1 MQKKWPDFRF
11 TAEETAGA
19 VGDFGTL
26 FPIIMAVA
34 VISGMELGPILLFMG
49 IAYIITGLY
58 YKLPMPVEPMKSIG
72 AVAIAGGLSQ
82 AEIVSAAM
90 MMGIILLILSYTG
103 WMSRFKSEIPEWLIR
118 GIQLGLS
125 FILLE
130 QAVVFIVG
138 DLYLGLIATAVIIAF
153 IFLPFKDISSLLV
166 LALGLLIGFMEL
178 GYIPIH
184 IADLPQLYIP
194 PAEAWLPGLLRGV
207 FPQLPLTIANAVL
220 ATSLIIDD
228 LFAKKVPEEK
238 LLKTMGFY
246 CLFFSPFGAFPMCH
260 GSGGLAAQYRF
271 GARTGGSNIISGVII
286 LIMGLFFASPQLLE
300 FFPYGVLG
308 ALLVFSAL
316 QMLKSGKE
324 SNRPLL
330 SLSTAVIAFFADI
343 GIAFLVMLAFIIL
356 SRFFRQQAE

>member
-11 TAEETAGA
+11 TAEEMAGA

-26 FPIIMAVA
+26 FPIIIAVA
-34 VISGMELGPILLFMG
+34 VVSGMDLGPILLFMG

-82 AEIVSAAM
+82 AEIISSAM
-90 MMGIILLILSYTG
+90 MMGLILLFLSYTN
-103 WMSRFKSEIPEWLIR
+103 WVSRLKSEIPEWLVR

-130 QAVVFIVG
+130 QAISFILG
-138 DLYLGLIATAVIIAF
+138 DIILGLTATAVIVIF
-153 IFLPFKDISSLLV
+153 IFLPIKDISSLLV
-166 LALGLLIGFMEL
+166 LTLGLIIGFIEL

-184 IADLPQLYIP
+184 IIDLPQLNIP

-207 FPQLPLTIANAVL
+207 FPQLPLTLANAVL
-220 ATSLIIDD
+220 ATALIIDD
-228 LFAKKVPEEK
+228 LFEKKVPEEK

-271 GARTGGSNIISGVII
+271 GARTGGSNIISGIII
-286 LIMGLFFASPQLLE
+286 LLIGIFFASPQLLE

-308 ALLVFSAL
+308 ALLIFSSL

-324 SNRPLL
+324 SKKPLL
-330 SLSTAVIAFFADI
+330 SLATAFIAFLADI
-343 GIAFLVMLAFIIL
+343 GIAFVVMLVFILI
-356 SRFFRQQAE
+356 SRVYKNIY